1 MTIGQT
7 WKSTTTRTC
16 SRKELTCRP
25 TPPNRPRILTLLG
38 FVLIAGLQY
47 FYIGKIVMGL
57 LFLFTGGFFFVG
69 TVISC
74 FTIRGETRRVN
85 ARRARRAAGY

>member
-1 MTIGQT
+1 MP
-7 WKSTTTRTC
+7 W
-16 SRKELTCRP
+16 
-25 TPPNRPRILTLLG
+25 
-38 FVLIAGLQY
+38 VA
-47 FYIGKIVMGL
+47 IVSAAIMWIIL

-85 ARRARRAAGY
+85 ARRARRAARFA